1 MQTMKKLFL
10 IPSGRFRGLSPARIS
25 LTRPETP
32 QDRRS
37 PPYFR
42 NESYSGGLCQR
53 ISQTMIP
60 TAISVATGDARADYM
75 AWRGERQRTFTD
87 NFDADDQLCGLVHGQ
102 LGVDLRNINYFLG
115 NFRRPGR
122 RGDSQSL
129 RRRRTLLARLFLH
142 EQGQDLRGR
151 AVV

>member
-10 IPSGRFRGLSPARIS
+10 ILSVAAGLVSCEDFLTAGDPNKIDAPS
-25 LTRPETP
+25 
-32 QDRRS
+32 
-37 PPYFR
+37 YFR
-42 NESYSGGLCQR
+42 NESDLEAYANGFL
-53 ISQTMIP
+53 QTMIP

-75 AWRGERQRTFTD
+75 AWRGEWQYLTD
-87 NFDADDQLCGLVHGQ
+87 NFDADDQSGWSTGSWE
-102 LGVDLRNINYFLG
+102 DLRNINYFLG
-115 NFRRPGR
+115 P
-122 RGDSQSL
+122 L